1 MGSVSP
7 LLVYSP
13 RAKNDFN
20 FMTSHTDWPSDMYLV
35 GACECVSFM
44 QNNPDVCVLE
54 DSQFRWS
61 IRHFLRALRGDT
73 KKR

>member
-44 QNNPDVCVLE
+44 QNNPDVYVYWKILL
-54 DSQFRWS
+54 S
-61 IRHFLRALRGDT
+61 IADFVFMS
-73 KKR
+73 

>member
-35 GACECVSFM
+35 GACECVSFV
-44 QNNPDVCVLE
+44 QNNPDVLLRRFSVQME
-54 DSQFRWS
+54 
-61 IRHFLRALRGDT
+61 HPPFLTSVVRRY

>member
-44 QNNPDVCVLE
+44 QNNPDELGC
-54 DSQFRWS
+54 FRF
-61 IRHFLRALRGDT
+61 R
-73 KKR
+73 